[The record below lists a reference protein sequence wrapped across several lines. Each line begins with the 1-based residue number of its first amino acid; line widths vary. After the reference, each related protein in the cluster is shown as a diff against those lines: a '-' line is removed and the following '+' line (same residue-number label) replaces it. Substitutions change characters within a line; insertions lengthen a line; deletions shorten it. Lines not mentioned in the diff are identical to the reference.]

1 METVSTSDSYSN
13 MAQKITS
20 VSNDSSPPEQLSFD
34 ELIDIENQTARLALI
49 PYTDYHLINSKE
61 FFFPQRRFFV
71 LSIIVHLILAGY
83 ALTIIVEKL
92 KKPEV
97 IEVSY
102 VSPKI
107 ITAVA
112 PMPTQASFNQPE
124 PLATEEAEPEPIK
137 VKPVVSTKA
146 KAAPKAHSKNNIR
159 PPKVQPMV
167 VATKSST
174 IKANSTKA
182 TTSSKAEPMATVSD
196 IEVPNLTAVAVEESA
211 KPSLKEIETD
221 FDKIDK
227 VQNEKLLADT
237 KSDSKMLADSISD
250 LDESSKEVADE
261 HSEISDLAAERLKH
275 LQEQKAQL
283 KKAAIASSGPAI
295 HKAAKASAINSE
307 GSENQEAET
316 QGAVAGVGSQSEGIV
331 RRLEDLRQRPGNPRP
346 DYDVNDR
353 MSGLSG
359 TIVINAYVTK
369 EGSLTLFRLI
379 QTTGHRNL
387 DRKTLSALKNWKFYP
402 GQEGWVELPF
412 KWDLKGG
419 VQQKPTL
426 LKRR

>member
-1 METVSTSDSYSN
+1 METVSVSDSYS
-13 MAQKITS
+13 KS
-20 VSNDSSPPEQLSFD
+20 VRQDSSNANVGLPPEQLSFD
-34 ELIDIENQTARLALI
+34 ELMDIEDQTARLALI
-49 PYTDYHLINSKE
+49 PYTNYHLLNAKE
-61 FFFPQRRFFV
+61 FSFPQRRFFI
-71 LSIIVHLILAGY
+71 LSVIVHIIFAGY

-102 VSPKI
+102 VSPKMM
-107 ITAVA
+107 TAVSLE
-112 PMPTQASFNQPE
+112 PTQSSFNQPE
-124 PLATEEAEPEPIK
+124 PPAVEEPAQEAIK
-137 VKPVVSTKA
+137 VKPVAKA
-146 KAAPKAHSKNNIR
+146 KAVAKSNSKNSSKSA
-159 PPKVQPMV
+159 KVIPVV
-167 VATKSST
+167 VAAKSST
-174 IKANSTKA
+174 IKTNSIKA
-182 TTSSKAEPMATVSD
+182 ASTSKAEPMATVSD
-196 IEVPNLTAVAVEESA
+196 IEVPDLTAISVEESA

-237 KSDSKMLADSISD
+237 KTDSKMLADSMSD
-250 LDESSKEVADE
+250 LDKATNELADE
-261 HSEISDLAAERLKH
+261 HSDVEDLAAERLKH
-275 LQEQKAQL
+275 LQEQKSQI
-283 KKAAIASSGPAI
+283 KKAAKASSGPAI
-295 HKAAKASAINSE
+295 HKAALASNANSN
-307 GSENQEAET
+307 GFQDQASENQG
-316 QGAVAGVGSQSEGIV
+316 GAAGVGSQSEGIV

-353 MSGLSG
+353 MNGLSG

-379 QTTGHRNL
+379 QSTGHRNL